1 MTCLVS
7 SPEPFW
13 QKKIAR
19 DKKIISFLH
28 FLLFLF
34 QTISSPQDRNFAG
47 QKHARSDHA
56 ASLRNK
62 IPEKKKIPDN
72 EKKKHLRKIFVK
84 TPTTKK
90 HSTNICMLEIR
101 DRIKKYLTKHVLYFS
116 PNPKIITYS
125 FFKY

>member
-62 IPEKKKIPDN
+62 IPDN

-101 DRIKKYLTKHVLYFS
+101 DRIKKYLTKHVSYFS
-116 PNPKIITYS
+116 PSPKIITYS